1 MSTFGRPLKGAPDAL
16 DGWEQSF
23 IEITDP
29 DVLAASG
36 EKFHPILRYTGQ
48 SSHFVL
54 GSVFEITI
62 TELKRADRYEVDD
75 YERIETTLRSGNI
88 AWIYVEKGSARP

>member
-29 DVLAASG
+29 EVLAKSG
-36 EKFHPILRYTGQ
+36 EKFHPILRYTGL
-48 SSHFVL
+48 SAHFVL
-54 GSVFEITI
+54 GSVFEITAS
-62 TELKRADRYEVDD
+62 ELNRADSYEVDD
-75 YERIETTLRSGNI
+75 YERIETVLRSGKT
-88 AWIYVEKGSARP
+88 AWVYVEIGSPRP